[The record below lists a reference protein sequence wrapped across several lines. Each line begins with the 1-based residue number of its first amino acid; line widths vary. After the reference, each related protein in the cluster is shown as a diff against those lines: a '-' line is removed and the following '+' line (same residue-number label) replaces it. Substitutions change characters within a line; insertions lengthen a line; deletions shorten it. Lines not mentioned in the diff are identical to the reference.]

1 MALVRSVR
9 RKLLLS
15 LGLVLAM
22 LVLQAAGGLSGLV
35 SYRSAIQGLDRVLT
49 GEPRRA
55 EIVTALAWAF
65 EPLMWPALKGDEGR
79 ALRRNEMQQR
89 LGDAR
94 KAVAAYLN
102 QLEITAPSPDI
113 RVPSEHILRAI
124 DFKLGK
130 LVAEE
135 LPRVGNAETEDEAIE
150 RLRQELSALQLS
162 ALRIPRSDT
171 SLDSTL
177 AEARTAYRQHF
188 WLVSLAMV
196 AAVIPFL
203 IFMRCGYLWIF
214 VPIHKLHQGASRVAQ
229 GDFSY
234 RVQLSG
240 HDEITQLAEKF
251 NSMTARFEE
260 IRNKLDGEVR
270 ERTRQALRS
279 ERLAGVGFLAA
290 GVAHEINNPL
300 SAISMAAESLEG
312 RLQEAQASQTGL
324 CADDLG
330 VLQQYLSMIQREAFR
345 CQQITR
351 RLLDFSRGQDAP
363 HARHDLTQI
372 VREVLDM
379 VGHMSRFRGYEIVF
393 EDSKP
398 VYLDVRGSEIKQ
410 VVLNMVANAL
420 EAMEGTGRLEIALVE
435 RADEVLMTFRDN
447 GCGMTPHVLENLF
460 EPFFTEKKNG
470 RGTGLGLSISHRIVT
485 DHNGRIVARSEGPGQ
500 GSTFEIHLPRRMAAV
515 QAKAA

>member
-1 MALVRSVR
+1 MLYVRSVR

-15 LGLVLAM
+15 LALVMAM
-22 LVLQAAGGLSGLV
+22 LVLQAAGGFSGLV

-55 EIVTALAWAF
+55 EIVTALAWAL
-65 EPLMWPALKGDEGR
+65 EPLMWPALKDEQAR
-79 ALRRNEMQQR
+79 ISRRNVLQHR
-89 LGDAR
+89 LTDAR
-94 KAVAAYLN
+94 QAVADYLR
-102 QLEITAPSPDI
+102 QLESSNPPPDI
-113 RVPSEHILRAI
+113 RIPSELFLRRIDEKLALILA
-124 DFKLGK
+124 DD
-130 LVAEE
+130 
-135 LPRVGNAETEDEAIE
+135 LPRVSQEATEDAAVETM
-150 RLRQELSALQLS
+150 RQELSALQLS
-162 ALRIPRSDT
+162 ALRIPKSEV
-171 SLDSTL
+171 SLEATL
-177 AEARTAYRQHF
+177 AEARSAYRAHF
-188 WLVSLAMV
+188 WLVSVAMV
-196 AAVIPFL
+196 AALVLFL
-203 IFMRCGYLWIF
+203 GFMRCGYLWIF

-240 HDEITQLAEKF
+240 HDEITQLAQKF

-260 IRNKLDGEVR
+260 IRDRLDGEVR

-300 SAISMAAESLEG
+300 SAIAMAAESLEG
-312 RLQEAQASQTGL
+312 RLQEAQSLQTGL
-324 CADDLG
+324 CADDLS

-345 CQQITR
+345 CQQITQ

-363 HARHDLTQI
+363 RSRHDLTKI

-393 EDSKP
+393 DDSRP
-398 VYLDVRGSEIKQ
+398 VYLEVSGSEIKQ

-420 EAMEGTGRLEIALVE
+420 EAMEGTGRLEIALIE
-435 RADEVLMTFRDN
+435 RADEVLMTFKDN

-460 EPFFTEKKNG
+460 EPFFTEKKSG

-485 DHNGRIVARSEGPGQ
+485 DHGGRIEAQSDGPGH
-500 GSTFEIHLPRRMAAV
+500 GSTFAIHLPRRAA
-515 QAKAA
+515 ALAAAA

>member
-1 MALVRSVR
+1 MPIIRSVR

-15 LGLVLAM
+15 LGLVMAILA
-22 LVLQAAGGLSGLV
+22 LQAIGGLSGLV

-65 EPLMWPALKGDEGR
+65 EPLMWPALKGEEGR
-79 ALRRNEMQQR
+79 TLRRNEMQQR
-89 LGDAR
+89 LSDAR
-94 KAVAAYLN
+94 TAVAAYLH
-102 QLEITAPSPDI
+102 QLEIAAASPDI
-113 RVPSEHILRAI
+113 RIPSELILREI
-124 DFKLGK
+124 DYKLAK
-130 LVAEE
+130 LMTTE
-135 LPRVGNAETEDEAIE
+135 LPRVGQPETEDEAIE

-162 ALRIPRSDT
+162 ALRIPKSDV
-171 SLDSTL
+171 SLDASL
-177 AEARTAYRQHF
+177 SEARSAYRSHF
-188 WLVSLAMV
+188 WLISVATV
-196 AAVIPFL
+196 AAVVIFL
-203 IFMRCGYLWIF
+203 GLIRCSYLWIF
-214 VPIHKLHQGASRVAQ
+214 LPIHKLHQGASRVAQ

-234 RVQLSG
+234 RVQVSG
-240 HDEITQLAEKF
+240 HDEIKQLAEKF

-260 IRNKLDGEVR
+260 IRDKLDREVR
-270 ERTRQALRS
+270 ERTRQAVRS

-300 SAISMAAESLEG
+300 SAIAMAAESLEG
-312 RLQEAQASQTGL
+312 RLHEAQAAQTGL

-330 VLQQYLSMIQREAFR
+330 VLQQYLSMIQRESFR
-345 CQQITR
+345 CQQITQ

-363 HARHDLTQI
+363 HTRHDLTKI

-393 EDSKP
+393 DDSKP
-398 VYLDVRGSEIKQ
+398 VHLDVRGSEIKQ

-420 EAMEGTGRLEIALVE
+420 EAMEGTGRLEIALIE
-435 RADEVLMTFRDN
+435 RADEVLMTFKDN

-485 DHNGRIVARSEGPGQ
+485 DHGGRIAAHSEGPGR
-500 GSTFEIHLPRRMAAV
+500 GSTFEIHLPRRAAAV
-515 QAKAA
+515 VVKAA

>member
-1 MALVRSVR
+1 MLYVRSVR

-15 LGLVLAM
+15 LALVMAM

-55 EIVTALAWAF
+55 EIVTALAWAL
-65 EPLMWPALKGDEGR
+65 EPVMWPALKDEQAR
-79 ALRRNEMQQR
+79 ISRQNVLEHRLTAARTAVADYLRQLELSNPPPDIHIPSELFLRRIDEN
-89 LGDAR
+89 LA
-94 KAVAAYLN
+94 
-102 QLEITAPSPDI
+102 
-113 RVPSEHILRAI
+113 ILI
-124 DFKLGK
+124 HD
-130 LVAEE
+130 E
-135 LPRVGNAETEDEAIE
+135 LPL
-150 RLRQELSALQLS
+150 LRQEQTEDAAIETMRKELSSLQLS
-162 ALRIPRSDT
+162 ALRIPKSEVN
-171 SLDSTL
+171 LEATL
-177 AEARTAYRQHF
+177 ADARSAYRTHF
-188 WLVSLAMV
+188 WLVSVAMV
-196 AAVIPFL
+196 ATVVLFL
-203 IFMRCGYLWIF
+203 GFMRCGYLWIF

-240 HDEITQLAEKF
+240 HDEITQLADKF
-251 NSMTARFEE
+251 NSMTSRFEE
-260 IRNKLDGEVR
+260 IRDRLDGEVR

-300 SAISMAAESLEG
+300 SAIAMAAESLEG
-312 RLQEAQASQTGL
+312 RLHEAESLQTGL
-324 CADDLG
+324 CADDLS

-345 CQQITR
+345 CQQITQ

-363 HARHDLTQI
+363 RSRHDLTKI

-379 VGHMSRFRGYEIVF
+379 VGHMSRFRGNQIEF
-393 EDSKP
+393 DDSRP
-398 VYLDVRGSEIKQ
+398 VYLDVSGSEIKQ

-435 RADEVLMTFRDN
+435 RADEVLMTFKDN

-460 EPFFTEKKNG
+460 EPFFTEKKSG
-470 RGTGLGLSISHRIVT
+470 RGTGLGLSISHRIVS
-485 DHNGRIVARSEGPGQ
+485 DHGGRIEALSDGPGH
-500 GSTFEIHLPRRMAAV
+500 GSTFAIHLPRRAAAMLV
-515 QAKAA
+515 NAA

>member
-1 MALVRSVR
+1 MHYIRSVR

-15 LGLVLAM
+15 LGLVMAM
-22 LVLQAAGGLSGLV
+22 LALQAAGGLSGLV
-35 SYRSAIQGLDRVLT
+35 SYRSAVQGLDRVLA

-55 EIVTALAWAF
+55 EIVTALASAF
-65 EPLMWPALKGDEGR
+65 EPLMWPALQGEGGR
-79 ALRRNEMQQR
+79 ALRRNEMQKR
-89 LGDAR
+89 LTDAR
-94 KAVAAYLN
+94 LAVDAALR
-102 QLEITAPSPDI
+102 QLDITPPPPDI
-113 RVPSEHILRAI
+113 HAASEQILRGLDYRI
-124 DFKLGK
+124 GK
-130 LVAEE
+130 IIQDD
-135 LPRVGNAETEDEAIE
+135 LPPLDEAENEAAAIE
-150 RLRQELSALQLS
+150 HLRQELSALQLT
-162 ALRIPRSDT
+162 ALKIPKSDI
-171 SLDSTL
+171 SLDASI
-177 AEARTAYRQHF
+177 AEARSAYKSHF
-188 WLVSLAMV
+188 WLISGATV
-196 AAVIPFL
+196 AAIGLFVGL
-203 IFMRCGYLWIF
+203 IRCGYLWIF

-270 ERTRQALRS
+270 ERTRQAIRS

-300 SAISMAAESLEG
+300 SAIAMAAESLEG
-312 RLQEAQASQTGL
+312 RLQDAQASHAGL
-324 CADDLG
+324 CEDDLS

-345 CQQITR
+345 CQQITQ

-363 HARHDLTQI
+363 HSRHDLTKI
-372 VREVLDM
+372 VQEVLDM

-393 EDSKP
+393 DDSKR

-410 VVLNMVANAL
+410 VVLNMVANSL
-420 EAMEGTGRLEIALVE
+420 EAMEGMGRLEITLVE

-485 DHNGRIVARSEGPGQ
+485 DHGGRIVAHSDGPGQ
-500 GSTFEIHLPRRMAAV
+500 GSTFEIHLPRRAAAV
-515 QAKAA
+515 LTPAA

>member
-1 MALVRSVR
+1 MLYVRSVR

-15 LGLVLAM
+15 LGLVMAM

-35 SYRSAIQGLDRVLT
+35 SYRSAIQGLDRVLM

-55 EIVTALAWAF
+55 EIVTALAWGL
-65 EPLMWPALKGDEGR
+65 EPLMWPALKGDQGR
-79 ALRRNEMQQR
+79 MTRRVVLEQR
-89 LGDAR
+89 LADAR
-94 KAVAAYLN
+94 TAVGAYLR
-102 QLEITAPSPDI
+102 QLELNPPRPDVRVTSEQLLREIDYQLSQLIT
-113 RVPSEHILRAI
+113 
-124 DFKLGK
+124 K
-130 LVAEE
+130 E
-135 LPRVGNAETEDEAIE
+135 LPHVDDVATEEAAVE
-150 RLRQELSALQLS
+150 HLRQQLSQLQLS
-162 ALRIPRSDT
+162 ALRIPKSDV

-177 AEARTAYRQHF
+177 AEARSAYRTHF

-196 AAVIPFL
+196 AAVVLFL
-203 IFMRCGYLWIF
+203 GFMRCGYLWIF

-260 IRNKLDGEVR
+260 IRDRLDGEVR

-300 SAISMAAESLEG
+300 SAIAMAAESLEG
-312 RLQEAQASQTGL
+312 RLQEAQLSESGL
-324 CADDLG
+324 CADDLS

-345 CQQITR
+345 CQQITQ

-363 HARHDLTQI
+363 RSRHDLTKI
-372 VREVLDM
+372 VTEVLDM
-379 VGHMSRFRGYEIVF
+379 VGHMSRFRGYEIIF
-393 EDSKP
+393 DDSRP
-398 VYLDVRGSEIKQ
+398 VYLDVSGSEIKQ

-420 EAMEGTGRLEIALVE
+420 EAMEGTGRLEIALIE
-435 RADEVLMTFRDN
+435 RADEVLMTFKDN

-460 EPFFTEKKNG
+460 EPFFTEKKSG

-485 DHNGRIVARSEGPGQ
+485 DHGGRIEALSDGPGH
-500 GSTFEIHLPRRMAAV
+500 GSTFAIHLPRRAAAV
-515 QAKAA
+515 LGIAA